1 MANKWLTLLLR
12 FYVRIHYF
20 VKFVYRARYS
30 SLPFHIGSS
39 LRMVRTNELNE
50 ANEAFDPSMRFG
62 CNDFNDIDGL
72 R

>member
-1 MANKWLTLLLR
+1 
-12 FYVRIHYF
+12 
-20 VKFVYRARYS
+20 
-30 SLPFHIGSS
+30 
-39 LRMVRTNELNE
+39 MVRTNELNE